1 VPSKTAR
8 FGPPSSASADSVWL
22 ATLRHSAPED
32 TAGKNQA
39 APLAEKPQLAGWWWA
54 IYLAGGA
61 TLALA
66 YFLVPSLHVS
76 VVFNLV
82 CLSSPI
88 AILLGI
94 RIHHPAQRLPWF
106 LFAAG
111 QALFVAGDI
120 ITYNYPTFFGT
131 EIPFPSVGDPVYL
144 AVYPCLIG
152 GLLLVVRS
160 RMPGRDLGS
169 LIDSLIIALSAG
181 TVSWVLLLS
190 PIATAA
196 DSSLDQK
203 LVGMAYPFLDLVL
216 LGVVVRLLV
225 GAGRR
230 TPSLYLMACAAS
242 ALLVTD
248 GVYSFVSV
256 QGIIYDQDSLLELG
270 WGAFYLLWGAA
281 ALHGSMAGLTA
292 RAPDVE
298 RPLTTPR
305 LAALAGATLLAEMVH
320 AIHDAANGVL
330 AEPVLYAVSI
340 MIFLLVVVRLA
351 GLVQREER
359 SARREKTLREAGA
372 SLVAATDRDAVYRAT
387 VAAGRRLA
395 GPDSSVGVLSWIDG
409 AAAQLVAADGNMAE
423 SLAGLWPILPDARQH
438 LLEHGSLSAPLPG
451 ATSGDTVTSAGTA
464 VLLPLVVRGDL
475 RGVLAVA
482 SPLRL
487 AGALVAGLEALSVQA
502 ALALESAELA
512 EVLANRR
519 SQVWFASLVQ
529 NASDVIVVIQTDT
542 TIRFVSPA
550 CDRVL
555 GYRPDELNGR
565 QLSDLVHPDE
575 QAHVTTRLDAVATA
589 RNVASE
595 AMEFQIR
602 HADGRWLH
610 VETQPSNLLEDPNVN
625 GIVLNMRDVSERK
638 AFEAQLARQ
647 AFYDALTGLANRALF
662 QNRVEHALER
672 RRRRGIV
679 ASVLFMD
686 LDDFKTVNDSLGH
699 VAGDRLLTDVAARLQ
714 KCLRSS
720 DTAARLGGDE
730 FAILVEDLANGP
742 SELATRVLAAL
753 AAPFD
758 LDGTQ
763 VFVRASIGITVASPG
778 QHGPDAVAALLRNA
792 DVAMY
797 SAKAEGGGRWRAFEP
812 AMHDAARLR
821 LELKSALDGALDR
834 DELILNYQPIV
845 DLQSSAMCGVEAL
858 VRWVHPERG
867 VIAPLDFI
875 PLAEET
881 GQIVPIGGWVL
892 NEACRAAV
900 QLQRS
905 HPTASSIYMAV
916 NLSARQLQRPEIVD
930 EVAAAL
936 AASGLAAE
944 DLVLEIT
951 ESVLM
956 RDIDLTIER
965 LQRLKD
971 LGVRIAIDD
980 FGTGYSSLNYLRQ
993 FPVDIVKI
1001 DRSFVEGIAADGD
1014 QRALVAMIIDLARAL
1029 GLRQVAEGIERPDQL
1044 AELRSLGCGF
1054 GQGYLFARPVDFA
1067 DLGLL
1072 MDSNLGLDTAA

>member
-1 VPSKTAR
+1 MLRSTRRRAAHDVVIT
-8 FGPPSSASADSVWL
+8 ASADAADASV
-22 ATLRHSAPED
+22 ARRVT
-32 TAGKNQA
+32 
-39 APLAEKPQLAGWWWA
+39 WWWA
-54 IYLAGGA
+54 IYLAGGTA
-61 TLALA
+61 LALA
-66 YFLVPSLHVS
+66 YFLMPLLHQS
-76 VVFNLV
+76 VVYNLV

-88 AILLGI
+88 AIVVGI
-94 RIHHPAQRLPWF
+94 RIHRPAQRLPWF

-120 ITYNYPTFFGT
+120 VTYNYSTLFGS
-131 EIPFPSVGDPVYL
+131 EIPFPSVGDPIYL

-169 LIDSLIIALSAG
+169 LIDSLIIAISAG
-181 TVSWVLLLS
+181 TVSWVLLVS

-203 LVGMAYPFLDLVL
+203 LVGMAYPVLDLVL
-216 LGVVVRLLV
+216 LGVVIRLLV

-230 TPSLYLMACAAS
+230 TPSLYLLTGAAV
-242 ALLVTD
+242 AVLVTD
-248 GVYSFVSV
+248 GVYGFVSV
-256 QGIIYDQDSLLELG
+256 QGLIYSQDSFLELG
-270 WGAFYLLWGAA
+270 WAAFYLLWGAA
-281 ALHGSMAGLTA
+281 ALHGSMAGLTT

-298 RPLTTPR
+298 RPLTRAR

-320 AIHDAANGVL
+320 AVHDAASGVL
-330 AEPVLYAVSI
+330 ADPILYGVSI
-340 MIFLLVVVRLA
+340 TIFLLVVVRLA

-372 SLVAATDRDAVYRAT
+372 SLVAATDREAVYRAT
-387 VAAGRRLA
+387 IAAGRGLA
-395 GPDSSVGVLSWIDG
+395 GLDSSVGVLSWTDG
-409 AAAQLVAADGNMAE
+409 AGAQLVAAEGVNTE
-423 SLAGLWPILPDARQH
+423 SLAGLWPTSPDARGR
-438 LLEHGSLSAPLPG
+438 LLEQGSLSASHG
-451 ATSGDTVTSAGTA
+451 APPSDSDASRGSA
-464 VLLPLVVRGDL
+464 VLLPLVVRADL
-475 RGVLAVA
+475 RCVLAVS
-482 SPLRL
+482 SPRPL
-487 AGALVAGLEALSVQA
+487 GGVVVAGLVALSAQA

-512 EVLANRR
+512 DALANRR
-519 SQVWFASLVQ
+519 NQEWFASLVQ
-529 NASDVIVVIQTDT
+529 NASDVIVVIDLDT

-550 CDRVL
+550 SDRVL
-555 GYRPDELNGR
+555 GYSPDQLIGR
-565 QLSDLVHPDE
+565 KLSDLVHPDE
-575 QAHVTTRLDAVATA
+575 LAGVDTRLDVVANA
-589 RNVASE
+589 RNVARE
-595 AMEFQIR
+595 AMEFQVR

-672 RRRRGIV
+672 RKRSGIV

-699 VAGDRLLTDVAARLQ
+699 VAGDRLLTDVARRLQ
-714 KCLRSS
+714 QCLRSS

-730 FAILVEDLANGP
+730 FAILVEDLADGP
-742 SELATRVLAAL
+742 SELATRILAAL

-763 VFVRASIGITVASPG
+763 VFVRASIGISLASPG
-778 QHGPDAVAALLRNA
+778 KHGPDAVAALLRNA

-812 AMHDAARLR
+812 AMHEAARER
-821 LELKSALDGALDR
+821 LELKSALDGALER
-834 DELILNYQPIV
+834 DELILNFQPIV
-845 DLQSSAMCGVEAL
+845 DLESSAMHGVEAL
-858 VRWVHPERG
+858 LRWVHPERG
-867 VIAPLDFI
+867 LIAPLDFI

-881 GQIVPIGGWVL
+881 GLIVPIGDWVL

-900 QLQRS
+900 RLQHA
-905 HPTASSIYMAV
+905 HPSTPPIYMTV

-930 EVAAAL
+930 EVAFAL
-936 AASGLAAE
+936 AASGLAPE

-971 LGVRIAIDD
+971 LGVQLAIDD

-1001 DRSFVEGIAADGD
+1001 DRSFVEGIATDGD

-1029 GLRQVAEGIERPDQL
+1029 GLRQVAEGIERQDQL
-1044 AELRSLGCGF
+1044 AELQSLGCGF

-1067 DLGLL
+1067 GIELLLDSGVDLEP
-1072 MDSNLGLDTAA
+1072 AA